1 MNNYWKVRHDYL
13 SRHSFP
19 TESML
24 AVPDSRAWRA
34 IRTMA
39 IVVPLISLGLSACT
53 VGPNYVKP
61 ETELAMPD
69 EWERSVTEEMS
80 TDTLELELWWTR
92 LGDTTLTS
100 LIRRAELNNLDLASS
115 VARVRESRAFRGIA
129 TGGNLPNIAL
139 EGSYSRTQLS
149 DNSPAG
155 QVSEAVGGSN
165 DPQDSFFGGLDVSWE
180 LDVFGRIRR
189 EVESATAEMEAS
201 VEDYRDVLVTLYAE
215 VALSYID
222 LRTFQMRLEFAT
234 ANAEGQRGS
243 LGLTRDRFRAGLT
256 SALDVAQAESNL
268 AQTEAII
275 PSLEVGLVVSLNR
288 LAVLLGQQPGALHD
302 ELSEVSGI
310 PAPPDSIAVGLPVD
324 LLRRRPD
331 VRRAERQLAAQ
342 TAKIGVATAQLY
354 PTFSLFGTLSL
365 NSGNSSDFFSGGSV
379 GWGLVPGVKWNIFQ
393 GGKIRQL
400 INVETA
406 RTDQAMYAYEQSVLF
421 ALEDVENAL
430 VSFEQERL
438 RRDRLD
444 EAAAASQRAVDLVR
458 TQYLSG
464 LTNFQNVLDSE
475 RSLFRQQDQLAESEG
490 LVVQSLIILNKALG
504 GGWPELD
511 QHAEIAQN
519 AQEEDTPVTPNTTG
533 GSQ

>member
-1 MNNYWKVRHDYL
+1 
-13 SRHSFP
+13 
-19 TESML
+19 ML
-24 AVPDSRAWRA
+24 RLPESRAC
-34 IRTMA
+34 RTVGVLAMT
-39 IVVPLISLGLSACT
+39 VPAVALSLSACT

-61 ETELAMPD
+61 ETEIEMPD

-80 TDTLELELWWTR
+80 SDTLDLEFWWTR

-100 LIRRAELNNLDLASS
+100 LIRRAELNNLDLASA
-115 VARVRESRAFRGIA
+115 VARVRESRAIRGIA
-129 TGGNLPNIAL
+129 KGDNLPAIAL
-139 EGSYSRTQLS
+139 DGSYSRTQVS
-149 DNSPAG
+149 DNSAAG
-155 QVSEAVGGSN
+155 QIAEAVGASN
-165 DPQDSFFGGLDVSWE
+165 DPQDSFVGGLDVSWE
-180 LDVFGRIRR
+180 IDVFGRIRR
-189 EVESATAEMEAS
+189 EVESATASMEAS

-222 LRTFQMRLEFAT
+222 VRTFQLRLEYAI

-243 LGLTRDRFRAGLT
+243 LGLTRDRYRAGLT

-275 PSLEVGLVVSLNR
+275 PVLEIGLAAGLNR
-288 LAVLLGQQPGALHD
+288 LAVLLGEQPGALHE
-302 ELSEVSGI
+302 ELAVSVGI
-310 PAPPDSIAVGLPVD
+310 PTPPDSIAVGLPVD

-331 VRRAERQLAAQ
+331 VRRAERELAAQ

-354 PTFSLFGTLSL
+354 PSFSLFGTLSL
-365 NSGNSSDFFSGGSV
+365 QSTESSDFFSSGSV
-379 GWGLVPGVKWNIFQ
+379 GWGLVPGIRWNIFQ
-393 GGKIRQL
+393 GGKIRQM

-406 RTDQAMYAYEQSVLF
+406 RTEQALYAYEQSVLF
-421 ALEDVENAL
+421 ALEDVGNAL
-430 VSFEQERL
+430 VSYEQERL

-444 EAAAASQRAVDLVR
+444 DAAEASQRAVDLVR

-475 RSLFRQQDQLAESEG
+475 RSLFRQQDDLAGSEG

-504 GGWPELD
+504 GGWPDRD
-511 QHAEIAQN
+511 QHSEIAQN
-519 AQEEDTPVTPNTTG
+519 AQDEDPAADSAG

>member
-1 MNNYWKVRHDYL
+1 
-13 SRHSFP
+13 
-19 TESML
+19 ML
-24 AVPDSRAWRA
+24 ALPDLSVRRAFYAMAMVLPA
-34 IRTMA
+34 IA
-39 IVVPLISLGLSACT
+39 LGLSACT

-61 ETELAMPD
+61 ETEIEMPD

-80 TDTLELELWWTR
+80 SDTLQLELWWTR

-115 VARVRESRAFRGIA
+115 VARVRESRAIRGIA
-129 TGGNLPNIAL
+129 TGGNLPNISL
-139 EGSYSRTQLS
+139 DGSYTRTQLS
-149 DNSPAG
+149 DNSPTG
-155 QVSEAVGGSN
+155 RISEAVNGSN
-165 DPQDSFFGGLDVSWE
+165 DPQDSFLGGLNASWE
-180 LDVFGRIRR
+180 IDVFGRIRR
-189 EVESATAEMEAS
+189 DVESATASLEAS

-222 LRTFQMRLEFAT
+222 VRTFQMRREFAT

-268 AQTEAII
+268 AQTEAVI
-275 PSLEVGLVVSLNR
+275 PILEIGLASGLNR
-288 LAVLLGQQPGALHD
+288 LAVLLGQQPGTLHE
-302 ELSEVSGI
+302 ELAVSASI
-310 PAPPDSIAVGLPVD
+310 PTPPDSIAVGLPVD

-331 VRRAERQLAAQ
+331 VRRAERELAAQ

-354 PTFSLFGTLSL
+354 PSFSLFGTLSL
-365 NSGNSSDFFSGGSV
+365 NSQTSNEFFSSGSF
-379 GWGLVPGVKWNIFQ
+379 GWSLVPGVRWNIFQ

-400 INVETA
+400 IKVETA
-406 RTDQAMYAYEQSVLF
+406 RTDQALLAYEQSVLF

-430 VSFEQERL
+430 VAYEQERL

-444 EAAAASQRAVDLVR
+444 AAAAASQRAVDLVR

-475 RSLFRQQDQLAESEG
+475 RSLFRQQDELAESEG
-490 LVVQSLIILNKALG
+490 LVVQSLIVLNKALG
-504 GGWPELD
+504 GGWPEKD
-511 QHAEIAQN
+511 QRAEIARN
-519 AQEEDTPVTPNTTG
+519 AQEEDLAGETADTAG